1 MPVPNPKS
9 KSSGTPQDLNIDWN
23 PVDWWNSWFGN
34 VSNWLGGL
42 GGDIASGIEA
52 GFVTLLKD
60 IWAVVLP
67 YMELGIGFVIAFW
80 AIAIWIMSSHG
91 AQQAVGTI
99 LKAAVL

>member
-9 KSSGTPQDLNIDWN
+9 KSNGTPQDLSIDWN

-67 YMELGIGFVIAFW
+67 YMEIGIGLVIA
-80 AIAIWIMSSHG
+80 IIGINIWILSSSAG
-91 AQQAVGTI
+91 QQA
-99 LKAAVL
+99 AASIFRAAL